1 MQFSIRILFYLGIF
15 FITILFRLHLD
26 REGIF
31 ITSDGQVKF
40 YQSIGFIENGF
51 DNFECIHKAKDVDP
65 EFKHHLFDYPFAFFE
80 KFKKSKCVFQ
90 YPPLFS
96 MIGAVIIKLIN
107 LKSIMYISL
116 VFYFLCILVFD
127 RILNKLKVNPNFILI
142 GTSLSFSFGI
152 FPLSIF
158 DYSEM
163 SFFNLTVLGLI
174 YLLVKV
180 LYESDRKKIRIGF
193 FFIGF
198 LTIFSF
204 FVRSEVL
211 LLASIIF
218 LCLLVFFIRTTLIWK
233 LFFYAFLGALIPL
246 LFFVFFN
253 TWSVEFPLGM
263 RTFTVLNDTTTES
276 RTGLIYHLKIAKG
289 FLFRDEEMNGLF
301 IAFPIWLT
309 SIILFFPK
317 RFKNFPIIVKILL
330 ISGFSYII
338 LASLTTPTKG
348 GVQNFGLRY
357 LEIGLLPLLLG
368 MIYGF
373 SEILKTKTKYE
384 KIIFL
389 ICTLILL
396 QPSYKFV
403 RDGLNTLKL
412 NSGYYYKMMQFFSEV
427 GDSYIIHDTIN
438 SQYLV
443 GTSFLNQKHL
453 YVGKDDEME
462 KFEEIFKTKKAKKI
476 LIIQNETKPYI
487 SINIPDFLT
496 PKYFTRLNF
505 KPKHYKLERV
515 ENYFNFKLSF
525 YELIE

>member
-1 MQFSIRILFYLGIF
+1 MKFSIRILIYVIIF
-15 FITILFRLHLD
+15 FLTILFRQYLD
-26 REGIF
+26 RDGVF
-31 ITSDGQVKF
+31 ITSDGQVKL
-40 YQSIGFIENGF
+40 YQSIGFLENGF
-51 DNFECIHKAKDVDP
+51 DNFECIHPSKDIDP

-96 MIGAVIIKLIN
+96 MFGAVIIKLFG
-107 LKSIMYISL
+107 LKSVMYISL
-116 VFYFLCILVFD
+116 IFFFLCILLFD
-127 RILNKLKVNPNFILI
+127 KILNLLKVYPSAILI
-142 GTSLSFSFGI
+142 GTSLSFTLGI

-163 SFFNLTVLGLI
+163 SFFNLTVLLLI
-174 YLLVKV
+174 YLLVKI
-180 LYESDRKKIRIGF
+180 LYESDRKKIRFGF
-193 FFIGF
+193 FLIGF

-204 FVRSEVL
+204 FVRSEVV

-218 LCLLVFFIRTTLIWK
+218 LCMLVFFIRTTLIWK
-233 LFFYAFLGALIPL
+233 LFFFAFMGALIPI
-246 LFFVFFN
+246 LFFLIFN

-289 FLFRDEEMNGLF
+289 FLIKDEEMNGLL

-309 SIILFFPK
+309 SIILFIPS
-317 RFKNFPIIVKILL
+317 RFKNFPMVIKILL
-330 ISGFSYII
+330 ISGFSYIL

-373 SEILKTKTKYE
+373 SEILKSKTKYE
-384 KIIFL
+384 KIIFMTC
-389 ICTLILL
+389 IMILL
-396 QPSYKFV
+396 QPSFKFIK
-403 RDGLNTLKL
+403 DGLNTLKL
-412 NSGYYYKMMQFFSEV
+412 NSGYYYKMMNYFAEV

-453 YVGKDDEME
+453 YVGKNEEMQ
-462 KFEEIFKTKKAKKI
+462 KFEEIFKTKKVKKF

-487 SINIPDFLT
+487 SINIPDFLV
-496 PKYFTRLNF
+496 PKYFTRLEF
-505 KPKHYKLERV
+505 KPKYYKLKKD

-525 YELIE
+525 YELLE